1 MEERTAHRQV
11 TGFMLKWI
19 AVVTMVLDH
28 ISAVFLWDWLLEA
41 AHGTTVPGWR
51 GEALGWAGAHLT
63 LLWQVQWLLRL
74 IGRLAF
80 PIFCFLL
87 VEGFCHT
94 RNVKHYALRL
104 GVFALLSEIPFDLA
118 FSHGLLALEKNNV
131 FFTLLIGLGAL
142 YLLDALE
149 KRDSTLVGL
158 LAVCGAALAAEL
170 LHTDYGAA
178 GVMCIVVL
186 YFLRQ
191 QPLTGYALAVVVLTV
206 GTGVWTELAALAML
220 PVLAGYHGAR
230 GRQQKYFFYAFYPIH
245 LLVLAALRWWMLV
258 R

>member
-41 AHGTTVPGWR
+41 AHGTTAPGWR
-51 GEALGWAGAHLT
+51 GEALAWAGAHLT

-94 RNVKHYALRL
+94 RNVKRYALRDRK
-104 GVFALLSEIPFDLA
+104 S
-118 FSHGLLALEKNNV
+118 
-131 FFTLLIGLGAL
+131 
-142 YLLDALE
+142 
-149 KRDSTLVGL
+149 
-158 LAVCGAALAAEL
+158 
-170 LHTDYGAA
+170 
-178 GVMCIVVL
+178 VV
-186 YFLRQ
+186 
-191 QPLTGYALAVVVLTV
+191 
-206 GTGVWTELAALAML
+206 
-220 PVLAGYHGAR
+220 
-230 GRQQKYFFYAFYPIH
+230 
-245 LLVLAALRWWMLV
+245 
-258 R
+258 